1 MLAVVLSLL
10 CQLAAALSESA
21 DFPVYI
27 FNSKLS
33 GYQGSISESAFPI
46 AVSHFLGDG
55 KEKLAEEFES
65 VLNLIPSPFLE
76 DKASTVIA
84 VHNFDTESAVS
95 LFGSAE
101 LTVDSAVATWLAEHS
116 AEWVSPLQLEN
127 SEDETNGKVVRVNA
141 EKNGVDYNVE
151 VLKFLQNTESRVMVI
166 GIPSSDGIAKKSSNV
181 MRSLTNRTSPAS
193 PGAFFSTEEECID
206 QTNSCSK
213 HGKCVKSSTG
223 YYTCR
228 CSATQKDNYTYY
240 WGGNDCSKRDVSS
253 QFSLLIGTTIAI
265 IIAGAL
271 SVKLLFN
278 LGSEPLPGI
287 LNTTSM

>member
-1 MLAVVLSLL
+1 MLAVVLSLC
-10 CQLAAALSESA
+10 CQFAAALSESA

-33 GYQGSISESAFPI
+33 GFQGSISDSAFPV

-55 KEKLAEEFES
+55 KEKLTEEFEN

-76 DKASTVIA
+76 DKPSTVLA
-84 VHNFDTESAVS
+84 VNNFNTTSAVS
-95 LFGSAE
+95 LFGSADF
-101 LTVDSAVATWLAEHS
+101 TADSSVASWLAQHS
-116 AEWVSPLQLEN
+116 TEWVSPLQLES
-127 SEDETNGKVVRVNA
+127 SESEMNDKVVRVNA
-141 EKNGVDYNVE
+141 EKNSVDYNPE
-151 VLKFLQNTESRVMVI
+151 VLKFLQSTDSRVMVI
-166 GIPSSDGIAKKSSNV
+166 GIPSTNGIAKQAPKV
-181 MRSLTNRTSPAS
+181 MRSLTNRTSPVS
-193 PGAFFSTEEECID
+193 PGTYFLSEDECND
-206 QTNSCSK
+206 QTNGCSK

-223 YYTCR
+223 FYTCK
-228 CSATQKDNYTYY
+228 CTATTKDNYTYY

-253 QFSLLIGTTIAI
+253 QFSLLVGTTIAI
-265 IIAGAL
+265 IIAGVL